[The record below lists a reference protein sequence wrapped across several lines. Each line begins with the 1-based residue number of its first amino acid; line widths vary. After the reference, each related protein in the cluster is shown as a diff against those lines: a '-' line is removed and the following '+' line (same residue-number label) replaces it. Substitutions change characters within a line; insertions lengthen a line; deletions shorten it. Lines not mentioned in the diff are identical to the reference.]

1 MEFPNHHRNIVED
14 LMSGKFILPQERTY
28 QVLKE
33 NEQSYTYFFKAS
45 FNYDLKLAQ
54 DYAYLVSEESNEMLS
69 RDVCIFIALLSYELD
84 RDGKNFLE
92 RIQFTEFEMEE
103 IENYFT
109 NSAYIDLIL
118 SNKQLKD
125 NDSRKNFINTLN
137 RRNIIEKTTDNRF
150 IFTSAHKFFMDFASD
165 IVKFENAEKEVE

>member
-92 RIQFTEFEMEE
+92 RIQFTEFEIEE

-125 NDSRKNFINTLN
+125 TDSRKNFINTLN

-150 IFTSAHKFFMDFASD
+150 VFTSAHKFFMDFASD
-165 IVKFENAEKEVE
+165 IVKFENAEKEND

>member
-1 MEFPNHHRNIVED
+1 MEFPNHHRQIVED
-14 LMSGKFILPQERTY
+14 LMSGKFILPTERTFA
-28 QVLKE
+28 VLRD

-45 FNYDLKLAQ
+45 FNYDLKITQ
-54 DYAYLVSEESNEMLS
+54 DFVYLVSDESNEMLS

-92 RIQFTEFEMEE
+92 RIQFSEFEVEE

-109 NSAYIDLIL
+109 NSSYIDLIL

-125 NDSRKNFINTLN
+125 SDSRKNFINTLN
-137 RRNIIEKTTDNRF
+137 RRNIIEKTADSRF
-150 IFTSAHKFFMDFASD
+150 VFTSAHKFFMDFAAD
-165 IVKFENAEKEVE
+165 IVKFENVEKE

>member
-1 MEFPNHHRNIVED
+1 MEFPNHHRQIVDD
-14 LMSGKFILPQERTY
+14 LISGKFVLPTERTY
-28 QVLKE
+28 TVLKE

-45 FNYDLKLAQ
+45 FNFELKLTQ
-54 DYAYLVSEESNEMLS
+54 DFAYLISDESNEMLS

-92 RIQFTEFEMEE
+92 RIQFSEFEVEE

-109 NSAYIDLIL
+109 NSSYIDLIL

-125 NDSRKNFINTLN
+125 ADSRKNFINTMN
-137 RRNIIEKTTDNRF
+137 RRNIIEKTADNRF
-150 IFTSAHKFFMDFASD
+150 VFTSAHKFFMDFAAD
-165 IVKFENAEKEVE
+165 IVKYENAEKE

>member
-1 MEFPNHHRNIVED
+1 MEFPNHHRQIVED

-33 NEQSYTYFFKAS
+33 NEPSYAYFFKAS
-45 FNYDLKLAQ
+45 FNYELRLTQ
-54 DYAYLVSEESNEMLS
+54 DYAYVVSDESQEMLS
-69 RDVCIFIALLSYELD
+69 RDICIFIALLSYELD

-92 RIQFTEFEMEE
+92 RIQFSEFEMEE

-109 NSAYIDLIL
+109 NSSYIDLIL

-125 NDSRKNFINTLN
+125 TDARKNFINTLN
-137 RRNIIEKTTDNRF
+137 RRNIIEKTGDNRF
-150 IFTSAHKFFMDFASD
+150 VFTSAAKFFMDFASD
-165 IVKFENAEKEVE
+165 IVKYENAEKEE

>member
-1 MEFPNHHRNIVED
+1 MEFPNHHRQIVDD
-14 LMSGKFILPQERTY
+14 LISGKFVLPTERTY
-28 QVLKE
+28 TVLKE

-45 FNYDLKLAQ
+45 FNFELKLTQ
-54 DYAYLVSEESNEMLS
+54 DFAYLVSDESNEMLS

-92 RIQFTEFEMEE
+92 RIQFSEFEVEE

-109 NSAYIDLIL
+109 NSSYIDLIL

-125 NDSRKNFINTLN
+125 ADSRKNFINTMN
-137 RRNIIEKTTDNRF
+137 RRNIIEKTADNRF
-150 IFTSAHKFFMDFASD
+150 VFTSAHKFFMDFAAD
-165 IVKFENAEKEVE
+165 IVKYENAEKE

>member
-1 MEFPNHHRNIVED
+1 MEFPNHHIHIVED

-33 NEQSYTYFFKAS
+33 NEQSYLYFFKAS
-45 FNYDLKLAQ
+45 FNYDLKLTQ
-54 DYAYLVSEESNEMLS
+54 DYAYIVSDESNEMLS
-69 RDVCIFIALLSYELD
+69 RDICIFISLLSYELD

-92 RIQFTEFEMEE
+92 RIQFSEFEMEE

-109 NSAYIDLIL
+109 NSSYIDLIL

-125 NDSRKNFINTLN
+125 ADSRKNFINTLN
-137 RRNIIEKTTDNRF
+137 RRNIIEKTSDNRF
-150 IFTSAHKFFMDFASD
+150 VFTSAHKFFMDFASD
-165 IVKFENAEKEVE
+165 IVKFENTEKED

>member
-1 MEFPNHHRNIVED
+1 MEFPNHHRQIVDD
-14 LMSGKFILPQERTY
+14 LISGKFVLPTERTY
-28 QVLKE
+28 TVLKE

-45 FNYDLKLAQ
+45 FNFELKLTQ
-54 DYAYLVSEESNEMLS
+54 DFAYLVSDESNEMLS

-92 RIQFTEFEMEE
+92 RIQFSEFEVEE

-109 NSAYIDLIL
+109 NSSYIDLIL

-125 NDSRKNFINTLN
+125 ADSRKNFINTMN
-137 RRNIIEKTTDNRF
+137 RRNIIEKTADNRF
-150 IFTSAHKFFMDFASD
+150 VFTSAHKFFMDFAAD
-165 IVKFENAEKEVE
+165 IVKYENAEKES